1 MQIGA
6 SRWQHQPTLHDVL
19 GICANEPLVG
29 LGDADGPQSASPVFS
44 GTKGERDGSAG
55 DSRRLQGL
63 PAGRHD
69 LNGLTHKSIL
79 LVFVSFNIYLKSRI
93 HCGAPFQAECKHTIE
108 YKG

>member
-1 MQIGA
+1 MQMALSLRLLCSPGQKERETGA
-6 SRWQHQPTLHDVL
+6 
-19 GICANEPLVG
+19 LVT
-29 LGDADGPQSASPVFS
+29 A
-44 GTKGERDGSAG
+44 
-55 DSRRLQGL
+55 RRLQGL